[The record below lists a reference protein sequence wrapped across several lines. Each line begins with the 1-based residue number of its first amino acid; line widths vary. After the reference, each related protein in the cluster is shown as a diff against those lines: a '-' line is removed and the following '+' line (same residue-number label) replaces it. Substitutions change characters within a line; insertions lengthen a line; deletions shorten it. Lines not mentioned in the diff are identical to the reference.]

1 MQKMTTNRETVVI
14 LDFGSQTAQLIARR
28 VRECRV
34 YSELL
39 PADAPWE
46 RVRALNPAGFIL
58 SGGPAS
64 VYEPGAPG
72 LPGYVLESGKP
83 VLGICYGMQLLTH
96 HLGGVV
102 APAERREY
110 GLAELHVDDPNTLF
124 RDLPR
129 DLTVWMSHGDRI
141 ERPPAGFQELA
152 HTDNSPIAAMGD
164 LRRQLYGIQ
173 FHPEVVHTP
182 RGRDMLHNFLRDA
195 CGLQGTWTPGAF
207 IAESVAAIRRQVG
220 SGRVVLGLSGGVDSS
235 VTAALVHRAV
245 GDQLTCIFVDHGLLR
260 AGEAGQVID
269 TFRRNMGM
277 RMVFVDAAH
286 EFLRALQGVS
296 HPEEKRRIIGEK
308 FVRIFEREARKLGRI
323 DFLAQGTIYPD
334 VIESAA
340 RDRPHARRIKT
351 HHNVGGLPE
360 DMDFELVEPLRYLF
374 KDEVRNIGLELGLP
388 EEIVWRQPFPGPG
401 LAVRIIGEV
410 TRERLEILRSADAIV
425 RAEISAADPERNV
438 WQYFAVLP
446 LVRSVGVMGDG
457 RTYGHLV
464 AVRAVA
470 SQDGMTADWARL
482 PHQVLARISTRIVNE
497 VPGVN
502 RIVYD
507 ITSKP
512 PATIEWE

>member
-1 MQKMTTNRETVVI
+1 MTIHRETVII

-28 VRECRV
+28 VRECHV

-39 PADAPWE
+39 PADVPPE
-46 RVRALNPAGFIL
+46 EVESLNPAGFIL

-64 VYEPGAPG
+64 VYEPDAPR
-72 LPGYVLESGKP
+72 LPDYVLPSGKP

-96 HLGGVV
+96 NLGGEV

-110 GLAELHVDDPNTLF
+110 GLAELHVDEPDVLF
-124 RDLPR
+124 QNLPGDLR
-129 DLTVWMSHGDRI
+129 VWMSHGDRI
-141 ERPPAGFQELA
+141 ERPPASFQRLA

-164 LRRQLYGIQ
+164 PVRELYGIQ

-182 RGRDMLHNFLRDA
+182 RGRDIIENFLRDA
-195 CGLQGTWTPGAF
+195 CGLQGTWTPGVF
-207 IAESVAAIRRQVG
+207 IEESVAAIRQQVG
-220 SGRVVLGLSGGVDSS
+220 DGQVVLGLSGGVDSS

-245 GDQLTCIFVDHGLLR
+245 RDQLTCIFVDHGLLR
-260 AGEAGQVID
+260 AGEVEQVID

-277 RMVFVDAAH
+277 RMVFVNAAE
-286 EFLRALQGVS
+286 EFLAALRGVT
-296 HPEEKRRIIGEK
+296 HPEEKRQIIGEK
-308 FVRIFEREARKLGRI
+308 FVRTFEREARKLGRI

-340 RDRPHARRIKT
+340 PDRPHARRIKT

-360 DMDFELVEPLRYLF
+360 NMDFELVEPLRYLF
-374 KDEVRNIGLELGLP
+374 KDEVREVGLELGLP
-388 EEIVWRQPFPGPG
+388 TEIVWRQPFPGPG

-410 TRERLEILRSADAIV
+410 TQERLETLRAADAIV
-425 RAEISAADPERNV
+425 RAEISAADPEHAV

-446 LVRSVGVMGDG
+446 LIRSVGVMGDG
-457 RTYGHLV
+457 RTYGHLI
-464 AVRAVA
+464 AVRAVT
-470 SQDGMTADWARL
+470 SQDGMTADWAQL
-482 PHQVLARISTRIVNE
+482 SAEVLTRISTRIVNE
-497 VPGVN
+497 VPGIN
-502 RIVYD
+502 RVVYD

>member
-1 MQKMTTNRETVVI
+1 

-28 VRECRV
+28 VRECQV

-39 PADAPWE
+39 PADVPWD
-46 RVRALNPAGFIL
+46 RVQALNPAGFIL

-64 VYEPGAPG
+64 VYEPGAPQ
-72 LPGYVLESGKP
+72 LPEYVLSSGKP
-83 VLGICYGMQLLTH
+83 VLGICYGMQLLAH
-96 HLGGVV
+96 HMGGQV

-110 GLAELHVDDPNTLF
+110 GLAELHVDKPDTLF
-124 RDLPR
+124 RNLPR

-141 ERPPAGFQELA
+141 ERPPAGFQKLA

-164 LRRQLYGIQ
+164 AGRRLFGIQ

-182 RGRDMLHNFLRDA
+182 QGRAMIQNFLRDA

-207 IAESVAAIRRQVG
+207 IEESVASIRRQVG
-220 SGRVVLGLSGGVDSS
+220 HGRVVLGLSGGVDSS

-260 AGEAGQVID
+260 AGEAAQVID
-269 TFRRNMGM
+269 TFHRNMGM
-277 RMVFVDAAH
+277 RLVVVDATD
-286 EFLRALQGVS
+286 EFLEALQGVS
-296 HPEEKRRIIGEK
+296 HPERKRQIIGEK
-308 FVRIFEREARKLGRI
+308 FVRVFEREARRLGQI

-360 DMDFELVEPLRYLF
+360 DMDFKLVEPLRYLF
-374 KDEVRNIGLELGLP
+374 KDEVRKIGLALGLP

-410 TRERLEILRSADAIV
+410 TRERLEVLRIADAIV
-425 RAEISAADPERNV
+425 REEISAADPQRKV

-464 AVRAVA
+464 AVRAVS

-482 PHQVLARISTRIVNE
+482 PDDVLARISTRIVNE
-497 VPGVN
+497 VPAVN
-502 RIVYD
+502 RVVYD